1 MSVIVKIVLYDEV
14 LESSQ
19 FGHFHKEIER
29 LIESG
34 CKILMLDFSNINSLK
49 NSELMAVVAIVK
61 LVRDSDCILLISSMS
76 EEVRM
81 LFELTGLEQ
90 IFQCLSPHEE
100 VALKTE
106 IIDPLG
112 GLQRYSAIEI
122 GTTQTRE

>member
-1 MSVIVKIVLYDEV
+1 MSVIVKIVLSGEV

-19 FGHFHKEIER
+19 FWQFHKEIER
-29 LIESG
+29 LIENG
-34 CKILMLDFSNINSLK
+34 GKILMLDFSKINSLK
-49 NSELMAVVAIVK
+49 NSDLMAVVAIVK

-76 EEVRM
+76 EQVRM

-90 IFQCLSPHEE
+90 IFQCLSAPEE
-100 VALKTE
+100 VALKTK

-122 GTTQTRE
+122 ATTQRRD